1 MKTRPAWLNPQETTI
16 TATRPSIS
24 HQHPEVLGWAA
35 VDPSGGQQ
43 PCQPSNLDR
52 QGLTL
57 KHWPHPNLAMTHTPP
72 PSIETISQPST
83 TNADSCPDTEYL
95 AKKHIAVKD
104 TRLTPVLEKTG
115 DHKLITFVEDS
126 Q

>member
-1 MKTRPAWLNPQETTI
+1 MPAIQPRPARPNPQTLTT
-16 TATRPSIS
+16 TKPND
-24 HQHPEVLGWAA
+24 
-35 VDPSGGQQ
+35 DP
-43 PCQPSNLDR
+43 
-52 QGLTL
+52 
-57 KHWPHPNLAMTHTPP
+57 HPP